1 MQTIKKINSTGVFPV
16 KFNVYSGGVITPHCL
31 NINVSGFDQN
41 NVDGNGMTIEV
52 WMQSLLNRLVITVE
66 DWSQRHETLQLFFDP
81 LQVENVEI
89 QYIIETIFN
98 ILNSLLPISQLEY
111 ETV

>member
-1 MQTIKKINSTGVFPV
+1 MKSTGYFPV
-16 KFNVYSGGVITPHCL
+16 KFNVFNSGGIVPHCF
-31 NINVSGFDQN
+31 NVNVRGFDQN

-52 WMQSLLNRLVITVE
+52 WMQTLLERLVISVD
-66 DWSQRHETLQLFFDP
+66 DWDDNYKALETYFDP

-89 QYIIETIFN
+89 HYIFETIFN

-111 ETV
+111 EAV